1 MSIENNQAAW
11 LHAKAHP
18 FTVSD
23 APIVKP
29 AVGEILI
36 RNRAVALNPF
46 DGVVQ
51 TLGGLVTPW
60 VTYPSILGSDVAG
73 EVVEVGSCASRF
85 KVGDRVL
92 GLALGIDKLANRAAE
107 GAFQHYVILREDAA
121 TAIPGFMQFEQASV
135 LPLAIATAACGLF
148 LKDQLHLRP
157 PVLGGQ
163 ALLGKTVLI
172 WGGST
177 SIGSCAIQ
185 LAVAAG
191 YAVVTTASPKNFGY
205 VQQLGAELVFDYNE
219 PNVVTSVVNALR
231 EREVVGALAI
241 TVGSGAPCIDI
252 VSQCAGPRIVSM
264 ASSPYAVDDAPLTR
278 QLLWKVKRL
287 PRLAAG
293 FLGLALRARLKGVAI
308 RSIWGTALVKD
319 ALGRL
324 IFADFLGPALA
335 SGQLVPAP
343 PPMVVG
349 NTLQDI
355 PKAIAILRRG
365 VSAKKVVVS
374 L

>member
-1 MSIENNQAAW
+1 MPTENNQAAW

-60 VTYPSILGSDVAG
+60 VIYPSILGSDVAG
-73 EVVEVGSCASRF
+73 QVVEVGSSASRF

-121 TAIPGFMQFEQASV
+121 TAIPESIPFEQAAV
-135 LPLAIATAACGLF
+135 MPLAVATAACGLF
-148 LKDQLHLRP
+148 LKDQLNLQP
-157 PVLGGQ
+157 PVLGGR
-163 ALLGKTVLI
+163 ARLGKTVLI

-191 YAVVTTASPKNFGY
+191 YEVVTTASPKNFDY
-205 VQQLGAELVFDYNE
+205 VQKLGAELVFDYNA
-219 PNVVTSVVNALR
+219 PNVVANIVNALR
-231 EREVVGALAI
+231 ERELVGALAI

-252 VSQCAGPRIVSM
+252 VSQCAGPRMVSM
-264 ASSPYAVDDAPLTR
+264 ASSPCAVDNAPLTK
-278 QLLWKVKRL
+278 QFLWKVKRL
-287 PRLAAG
+287 PRLAVG

-308 RSIWGTALVKD
+308 RSIWGTALVKG

-349 NTLQDI
+349 NALQDI